1 MASLVQGELVGDPEI
16 EITGVSEVEKGVP
29 GTIIFL
35 HMSKYRQFLDTTKAS
50 AVLISRDQSLDTIN
64 LSGIISDNPAI
75 ALSKILNYFA
85 PDHKP
90 TMEIH
95 ETAIIHKSVKIDG
108 NVSIGPYSVLE
119 KGVNIGRNVI
129 IGSNCIIEE
138 NSLVG
143 DGSELKSLV
152 TVYSCCKIGMNV
164 LIHSGTV
171 VGCDG
176 YGFANEEGKHQKIP
190 QIGGV
195 EIGDNVEIGANCAID
210 RGTIGNTVIDKGSK
224 LDNLVHIAHNVKIGK
239 NCLLTAQTAVAGSSV
254 IGDHVAFGGKAS
266 VAGHLTIGSKT
277 QLAAKSGVT
286 KSLEGGQTYAGM
298 PARKIFEKNKQDALI
313 GRLPEMNDLLKDLEN
328 RLINLEKKLENSR
341 Q

>member
-64 LSGIISDNPAI
+64 LNGIISDNPAI

-85 PDHKP
+85 PDRKP

-119 KGVNIGRNVI
+119 KDVNIGRNVI

-298 PARKIFEKNKQDALI
+298 PARKISEKNKQDGLS

-328 RLINLEKKLENSR
+328 RLINLEKK
-341 Q
+341 

>member
-1 MASLVQGELVGDPEI
+1 
-16 EITGVSEVEKGVP
+16 
-29 GTIIFL
+29 
-35 HMSKYRQFLDTTKAS
+35 
-50 AVLISRDQSLDTIN
+50 
-64 LSGIISDNPAI
+64 
-75 ALSKILNYFA
+75 
-85 PDHKP
+85 
-90 TMEIH
+90 
-95 ETAIIHKSVKIDG
+95 
-108 NVSIGPYSVLE
+108 
-119 KGVNIGRNVI
+119 
-129 IGSNCIIEE
+129 
-138 NSLVG
+138 
-143 DGSELKSLV
+143 
-152 TVYSCCKIGMNV
+152 MNV

-328 RLINLEKKLENSR
+328 RLINLEKK
-341 Q
+341 